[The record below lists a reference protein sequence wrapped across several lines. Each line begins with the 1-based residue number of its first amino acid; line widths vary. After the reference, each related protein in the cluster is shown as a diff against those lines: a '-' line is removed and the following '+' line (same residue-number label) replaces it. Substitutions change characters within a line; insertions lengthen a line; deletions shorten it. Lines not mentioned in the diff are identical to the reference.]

1 MFSGASFYTNLRKN
15 SLPVRAE
22 TSGRRMLAIF
32 LTCANVFDETS
43 SINKAHKQS
52 HNSMVFEV
60 GIRIISRSYSTKL
73 ECIYIFLIVFCSEIL
88 KKYLV

>member
-1 MFSGASFYTNLRKN
+1 MFSGASFYTDSRKN
-15 SLPVRAE
+15 SLPVGAE

-43 SINKAHKQS
+43 FINESAQAKS
-52 HNSMVFEV
+52 HNSMVIEV
-60 GIRIISRSYSTKL
+60 GVISRSYSTKL
-73 ECIYIFLIVFCSEIL
+73 ECIYIFLIVFRSEIL